1 MNRPEYLCT
10 LRKREEERGPA
21 AESTQNKYNSYFSKS
36 ATLPFPNAFLMNS
49 LGLFFFFLSL
59 YEI

>member
-49 LGLFFFFLSL
+49 LGLFFSFF
-59 YEI
+59 